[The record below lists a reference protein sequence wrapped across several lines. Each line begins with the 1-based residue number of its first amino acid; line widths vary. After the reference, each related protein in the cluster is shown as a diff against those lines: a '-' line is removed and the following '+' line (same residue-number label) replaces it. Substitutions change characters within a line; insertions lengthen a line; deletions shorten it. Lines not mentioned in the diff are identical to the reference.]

1 MTKQNELIFEDII
14 EKLELFERKMNILE
28 DLIND
33 LRLNCENKKSSIF
46 EIKCIS
52 EKKCII
58 EKKTLKKK
66 RRKKKKIKLPFNNF
80 VIDTEEEGTE
90 SE

>member
-1 MTKQNELIFEDII
+1 MTTQNELIFEDMI
-14 EKLELFERKMNILE
+14 EKLELFERKLNILE

-33 LRLNCENKKSSIF
+33 LRLNYENKKTSRY

-52 EKKCII
+52 EKKIV
-58 EKKTLKKK
+58 KKK
-66 RRKKKKIKLPFNNF
+66 KRKKKKGKLPFNNF
-80 VIDTEEEGTE
+80 VIDTEDEGSE

>member
-1 MTKQNELIFEDII
+1 MSKQNELIFEDMI
-14 EKLELFERKMNILE
+14 EKLELFERKLNILE

-33 LRLNCENKKSSIF
+33 LRLNCENKKTTSY

-52 EKKCII
+52 E
-58 EKKTLKKK
+58 EKKIVKKK
-66 RRKKKKIKLPFNNF
+66 KRKKKKAKLPFNNF
-80 VIDTEEEGTE
+80 VIDTEDEGTE